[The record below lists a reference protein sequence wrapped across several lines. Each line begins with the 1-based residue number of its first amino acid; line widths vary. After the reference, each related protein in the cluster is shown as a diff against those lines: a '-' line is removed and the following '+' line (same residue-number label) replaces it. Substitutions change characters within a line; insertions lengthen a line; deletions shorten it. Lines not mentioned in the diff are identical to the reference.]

1 VSLLLIIVGLIF
13 VNGLFVMAEMALVSA
28 RKGRLQARAE
38 RGDKSARAALALM
51 EHPNRYLSA
60 TQLGIT
66 LATIVL
72 GMYGEASLTEV
83 LRGWFAEVSWVGRNA
98 HVVATAVTV
107 MVLTFATL
115 LLAELVPKRLGQLY
129 PEALARLVARPM
141 SLLSWLTAPLITVL
155 SGLTNVILKLVP
167 EPAVDEEVAAQEE
180 VKAILASGAEMG
192 TVHQSEQLLVERVF
206 QLGEQRVRSLMVPR
220 NDIDFLDVGDTAQ
233 RVRVA
238 VATSA
243 HSHFPVC
250 DGDLDHLVGV
260 VHVKDVVKHGL
271 ISDELDL
278 RALCRKPYFV
288 PESATALKVLEQ
300 FKNRS
305 THLAFVLDEY
315 GALVG
320 LVTLNDLVESMLGEI
335 TMSDPGGAGAPEP
348 LIVKRHEGSYLLD
361 AMLPVAELKRVMGTH
376 ELPRESDG
384 GFDTLGG
391 FVMSYLGRVPAIGDR
406 FSFERYTFEVV
417 DMDRTRVDRVM
428 LDIEPVVEEG
438 AGEEVRR

>member
-1 VSLLLIIVGLIF
+1 LYLLLIIVALIF

-28 RKGRLQARAE
+28 RKGRLQARADK
-38 RGDKSARAALALM
+38 GDRSARIALALI

-66 LATIVL
+66 FATIVL
-72 GMYGEASLTEV
+72 GMYGEASLTEAIHEWLAPIPWLGGHAHAVAIGLTV
-83 LRGWFAEVSWVGRNA
+83 L
-98 HVVATAVTV
+98 
-107 MVLTFATL
+107 VLTFASL

-129 PEALARLVARPM
+129 PDGLARLVARPM
-141 SLLSWLTAPLITVL
+141 SLMSRVSAPLIAVL
-155 SGLTNVILKLVP
+155 SGLTNLILRLFP

-180 VKAILASGAEMG
+180 VKAILATGAEMG
-192 TVHQSEQLLVERVF
+192 TVHEAEQQLVERVF

-250 DGDLDHLVGV
+250 AGDLDHLVGV
-260 VHVKDVVKHGL
+260 VHVKDIVKHGL
-271 ISDELDL
+271 ISEELEL
-278 RALCRKPYFV
+278 KALCRKPYFV

-300 FKNRS
+300 FKKRS

-335 TMSDPGGAGAPEP
+335 TMAGPGGAGAVEP

-361 AMLPVAELKRVMGTH
+361 AMLTVAELKRLMETH
-376 ELPRESDG
+376 ELPREGEG

-406 FSFERYTFEVV
+406 FSFDRYTFEVV

-428 LDIEPVVEEG
+428 LDVAPVPEEG
-438 AGEEVRR
+438 AHGGEAI

>member
-1 VSLLLIIVGLIF
+1 VSLLLIIAVLIVF
-13 VNGLFVMAEMALVSA
+13 NGLFVMAEMALVSA

-38 RGDKSARAALALM
+38 RGDKGARVALALM

-72 GMYGEASLTEV
+72 GVYGEASLTEV
-83 LRGWFAEVSWVGRNA
+83 LRGWFADVDWLAKHG
-98 HVVATAVTV
+98 HVVATAITV
-107 MVLTFATL
+107 LVLTFATI
-115 LLAELVPKRLGQLY
+115 LLAELVPKRLAQMY
-129 PEALARLVARPM
+129 PEGLARLVARPM
-141 SLLSWLTAPLITVL
+141 DLMSRLSAPLIAVL
-155 SGLTNVILKLVP
+155 SALTNLILGLFP
-167 EPAVDEEVAAQEE
+167 RPRVDEEEAAQEE
-180 VKAILASGAEMG
+180 VRAILASGAELG
-192 TVHQSEQLLVERVF
+192 TVHEAEQQLVERVF
-206 QLGEQRVRSLMVPR
+206 ELGDQRVRSLMVPR
-220 NDIDFLDVGDTAQ
+220 NDIDFLDVTDSVQ

-250 DGDLDHLVGV
+250 TGDLDHLVGL
-260 VHVKDVVKHGL
+260 VHVKDIVKHTL
-271 ISDELDL
+271 ISEELDL

-300 FKNRS
+300 FKQRG

-315 GALVG
+315 GSLVG

-335 TMSDPGGAGAPEP
+335 TTAGGGTPEP

-361 AMLPVAELKRVMGTH
+361 AMLPVGELKRLMEAH
-376 ELPRESDG
+376 ELPREEEG
-384 GFDTLGG
+384 RFDTLGG

-406 FSFERYTFEVV
+406 FSFGRYTFEVV

-428 LDIEPVVEEG
+428 LEIEPERAEE
-438 AGEEVRR
+438 AEGESI